1 MNSNPKNPNRSWEK
15 NKSIYHSNASME
27 RCEEG
32 TGEFPEARG
41 KLDCH
46 KQQKNKQR
54 NPDSKR
60 CQVRTH
66 T

>member
-1 MNSNPKNPNRSWEK
+1 
-15 NKSIYHSNASME
+15 ME